1 MPHLS
6 SSVNIPC
13 FLYAD
18 VAFTIFAIYLL
29 GLIIHILVATYL
41 HGADLSK
48 SHFFV
53 Q

>member
-6 SSVNIPC
+6 SSVNTPV
-13 FLYAD
+13 FWYAN

-29 GLIIHILVATYL
+29 VLIIHILVTTYL
-41 HGADLSK
+41 QGTDLSK